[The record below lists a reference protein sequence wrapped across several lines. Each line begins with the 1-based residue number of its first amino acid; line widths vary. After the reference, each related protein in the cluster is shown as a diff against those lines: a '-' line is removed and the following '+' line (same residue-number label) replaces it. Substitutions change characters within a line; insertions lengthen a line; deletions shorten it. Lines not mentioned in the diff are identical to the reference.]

1 MKILCFFFENSI
13 IPHRDREEAYVFP
26 IILKLKTEEKPLIEE
41 LINEHKKHL
50 NEFKHLK
57 ENLVNG
63 KLTEAKKQIEKLLN
77 GLKKHIEQEEPLY
90 QLLLKEALKT

>member
-1 MKILCFFFENSI
+1 LKILCFFENSI

-26 IILKLKTEEKPLIEE
+26 IILNLKTEEKPLIEE
-41 LINEHKKHL
+41 LIDEHKKHL

-57 ENLVNG
+57 EDLAKG

-77 GLKKHIEQEEPLY
+77 GLKKHIEREEPLY
-90 QLLLKEALKT
+90 QSLLKEALKN